1 MKKNIFKEGWKE
13 KNMNKVDKGF
23 ELVYWKL
30 SYRRKFIRT
39 LWMIP
44 WAIVSLIFIQIV
56 GKNYKYTILYTILAG
71 IIYLVI
77 LPIQAI
83 YNYKKWMKEEMK
95 WYYAFLEKNK
105 NLNFQ
110 ALEVISVWLAKD
122 IDDGVVRLK
131 IKLQIKVINS
141 VLVVFMNWFPFLV
154 AWQSF

>member
-77 LPIQAI
+77 LPIRAI

-95 WYYAFLEKNK
+95 
-105 NLNFQ
+105 
-110 ALEVISVWLAKD
+110 
-122 IDDGVVRLK
+122 
-131 IKLQIKVINS
+131 
-141 VLVVFMNWFPFLV
+141 
-154 AWQSF
+154 

>member
-1 MKKNIFKEGWKE
+1 
-13 KNMNKVDKGF
+13 MNKVDKGF

-44 WAIVSLIFIQIV
+44 WTIVSLIFIQIV
-56 GKNYKYTILYTILAG
+56 GKNYKYTILAG

>member
-83 YNYKKWMKEEMK
+83 YNYKKWMQEEMK
-95 WYYAFLEKNK
+95 
-105 NLNFQ
+105 
-110 ALEVISVWLAKD
+110 
-122 IDDGVVRLK
+122 
-131 IKLQIKVINS
+131 
-141 VLVVFMNWFPFLV
+141 
-154 AWQSF
+154 

>member
-13 KNMNKVDKGF
+13 KTMNKVDKGF

-95 WYYAFLEKNK
+95 
-105 NLNFQ
+105 
-110 ALEVISVWLAKD
+110 
-122 IDDGVVRLK
+122 
-131 IKLQIKVINS
+131 
-141 VLVVFMNWFPFLV
+141 
-154 AWQSF
+154 

>member
-44 WAIVSLIFIQIV
+44 WAIVALIFIQIV

-95 WYYAFLEKNK
+95 
-105 NLNFQ
+105 
-110 ALEVISVWLAKD
+110 
-122 IDDGVVRLK
+122 
-131 IKLQIKVINS
+131 
-141 VLVVFMNWFPFLV
+141 
-154 AWQSF
+154 

>member
-1 MKKNIFKEGWKE
+1 MQSWEK

-39 LWMIP
+39 
-44 WAIVSLIFIQIV
+44 IVSLIFIQIV
-56 GKNYKYTILYTILAG
+56 GKNYKYTILAG

-95 WYYAFLEKNK
+95 
-105 NLNFQ
+105 
-110 ALEVISVWLAKD
+110 
-122 IDDGVVRLK
+122 
-131 IKLQIKVINS
+131 
-141 VLVVFMNWFPFLV
+141 
-154 AWQSF
+154 

>member
-1 MKKNIFKEGWKE
+1 MKYMQSWEE

-39 LWMIP
+39 LWMI
-44 WAIVSLIFIQIV
+44 FIQIV
-56 GKNYKYTILYTILAG
+56 GRNYKYTILAG

-95 WYYAFLEKNK
+95 
-105 NLNFQ
+105 
-110 ALEVISVWLAKD
+110 
-122 IDDGVVRLK
+122 
-131 IKLQIKVINS
+131 
-141 VLVVFMNWFPFLV
+141 
-154 AWQSF
+154 

>member
-1 MKKNIFKEGWKE
+1 MQSWEE

-44 WAIVSLIFIQIV
+44 WTIVALIFIQIV
-56 GKNYKYTILYTILAG
+56 GKNYKYT
-71 IIYLVI
+71 I

-95 WYYAFLEKNK
+95 
-105 NLNFQ
+105 
-110 ALEVISVWLAKD
+110 
-122 IDDGVVRLK
+122 
-131 IKLQIKVINS
+131 
-141 VLVVFMNWFPFLV
+141 
-154 AWQSF
+154 

>member
-1 MKKNIFKEGWKE
+1 
-13 KNMNKVDKGF
+13 MNKVDKGF

-44 WAIVSLIFIQIV
+44 WTIVSLIFIQIV
-56 GKNYKYTILYTILAG
+56 GKNSKYTILAG

>member
-23 ELVYWKL
+23 ELVYCKL

-39 LWMIP
+39 LCMIP
-44 WAIVSLIFIQIV
+44 WTILSLIFIQIV

-95 WYYAFLEKNK
+95 
-105 NLNFQ
+105 
-110 ALEVISVWLAKD
+110 
-122 IDDGVVRLK
+122 
-131 IKLQIKVINS
+131 
-141 VLVVFMNWFPFLV
+141 
-154 AWQSF
+154 

>member
-1 MKKNIFKEGWKE
+1 MKYMQSWEE

-44 WAIVSLIFIQIV
+44 WTIVALIFIQIV
-56 GKNYKYTILYTILAG
+56 GRNYKYTILAG

-95 WYYAFLEKNK
+95 
-105 NLNFQ
+105 
-110 ALEVISVWLAKD
+110 
-122 IDDGVVRLK
+122 
-131 IKLQIKVINS
+131 
-141 VLVVFMNWFPFLV
+141 
-154 AWQSF
+154 

>member
-1 MKKNIFKEGWKE
+1 
-13 KNMNKVDKGF
+13 MNKVDKGF

-39 LWMIP
+39 LWIIP

-56 GKNYKYTILYTILAG
+56 GRNYKYTILAG

-95 WYYAFLEKNK
+95 WLDLHYQEL
-105 NLNFQ
+105 FQ
-110 ALEVISVWLAKD
+110 ATFLAIKD
-122 IDDGVVRLK
+122 Y
-131 IKLQIKVINS
+131 
-141 VLVVFMNWFPFLV
+141 
-154 AWQSF
+154 

>member
-1 MKKNIFKEGWKE
+1 MNHNLWKGDY
-13 KNMNKVDKGF
+13 MNKVDKGF

-44 WAIVSLIFIQIV
+44 WAIVSLIFIQIE

-95 WYYAFLEKNK
+95 
-105 NLNFQ
+105 
-110 ALEVISVWLAKD
+110 
-122 IDDGVVRLK
+122 
-131 IKLQIKVINS
+131 
-141 VLVVFMNWFPFLV
+141 
-154 AWQSF
+154 

>member
-44 WAIVSLIFIQIV
+44 WAIVSLIFIQIE

-95 WYYAFLEKNK
+95 
-105 NLNFQ
+105 
-110 ALEVISVWLAKD
+110 
-122 IDDGVVRLK
+122 
-131 IKLQIKVINS
+131 
-141 VLVVFMNWFPFLV
+141 
-154 AWQSF
+154 

>member
-95 WYYAFLEKNK
+95 
-105 NLNFQ
+105 
-110 ALEVISVWLAKD
+110 
-122 IDDGVVRLK
+122 
-131 IKLQIKVINS
+131 
-141 VLVVFMNWFPFLV
+141 
-154 AWQSF
+154 

>member
-71 IIYLVI
+71 IIYLII

-95 WYYAFLEKNK
+95 
-105 NLNFQ
+105 
-110 ALEVISVWLAKD
+110 
-122 IDDGVVRLK
+122 
-131 IKLQIKVINS
+131 
-141 VLVVFMNWFPFLV
+141 
-154 AWQSF
+154 

>member
-1 MKKNIFKEGWKE
+1 
-13 KNMNKVDKGF
+13 MNKVDNGI

-95 WYYAFLEKNK
+95 
-105 NLNFQ
+105 
-110 ALEVISVWLAKD
+110 
-122 IDDGVVRLK
+122 
-131 IKLQIKVINS
+131 
-141 VLVVFMNWFPFLV
+141 
-154 AWQSF
+154 

>member
-1 MKKNIFKEGWKE
+1 MQSLEK

-44 WAIVSLIFIQIV
+44 WAIVALIFIQIV
-56 GKNYKYTILYTILAG
+56 GRNYKYTILAG

-95 WYYAFLEKNK
+95 
-105 NLNFQ
+105 
-110 ALEVISVWLAKD
+110 
-122 IDDGVVRLK
+122 
-131 IKLQIKVINS
+131 
-141 VLVVFMNWFPFLV
+141 
-154 AWQSF
+154 

>member
-1 MKKNIFKEGWKE
+1 MNHNLWKGDY
-13 KNMNKVDKGF
+13 MNKVDKGF

-44 WAIVSLIFIQIV
+44 WTIVSLIFIQIV

-95 WYYAFLEKNK
+95 
-105 NLNFQ
+105 
-110 ALEVISVWLAKD
+110 
-122 IDDGVVRLK
+122 
-131 IKLQIKVINS
+131 
-141 VLVVFMNWFPFLV
+141 
-154 AWQSF
+154 